1 VEENYIGAEEFCRVA
16 KQDEAVVLRG
26 ETILLE
32 ALDFDLI
39 VYTPYRPLQGFLL
52 VSSLLPLE
60 ASPAPIQPCSRMLSN
75 HTISFMLQESVSK
88 PCSK

>member
-1 VEENYIGAEEFCRVA
+1 MKIINKQMDMQVEESYIGAEEFCRVA
-16 KQDEAVVLRG
+16 KQEEAVLLRG

-52 VSSLLPLE
+52 VQNPTPR
-60 ASPAPIQPCSRMLSN
+60 PA
-75 HTISFMLQESVSK
+75 H
-88 PCSK
+88 

>member
-1 VEENYIGAEEFCRVA
+1 MEESYIGAEEFCRVA
-16 KQDEAVVLRG
+16 KQEEAVLLRG

-52 VSSLLPLE
+52 VRHPNSL
-60 ASPAPIQPCSRMLSN
+60 PAY
-75 HTISFMLQESVSK
+75 
-88 PCSK
+88 